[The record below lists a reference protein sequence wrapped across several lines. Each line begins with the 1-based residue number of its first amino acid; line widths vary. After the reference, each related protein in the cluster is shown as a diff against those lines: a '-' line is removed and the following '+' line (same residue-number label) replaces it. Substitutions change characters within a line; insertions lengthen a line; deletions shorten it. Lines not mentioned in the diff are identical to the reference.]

1 MPAAAGGPRILLR
14 RLREIMA
21 EQASAQTRLDKLVMV
36 IAANMVA
43 EVCSI
48 YLRRAGN
55 ALELF
60 ATEGLNRDAVHRT
73 RMRSGEGLVGFVA
86 DAAEPINLSNAAEH
100 PRFAYRPETGEDPY
114 RSFLGVPIVR
124 GGQVYGVLTVQ
135 NRAARQYDEEEVEAL
150 QTVAMVLAEVVAH
163 GALFDIAELD
173 EPELRADRPR
183 AYRGEGLSEGV
194 AVGHVV
200 LHEPRV
206 RVDRMIAD
214 DPQVE
219 LERLDEALGSLRA
232 SVDDMLD
239 SSELDLTGESREV
252 IEAYRLFAQDQ
263 GWQQRLKD
271 AVRTGLTADAAV
283 ERVQDELRLRVA
295 RAGDPFLRERLHDLE
310 DLARRLQR
318 HLSGGQD
325 GTSLPRDAVLVAR
338 AMGPAELLDYGRSG
352 VVALVLEDAATTS
365 HVAIVARAMRIP
377 VVGSIK
383 GITDAAR
390 AGDIIVVDGET
401 GETHLRPPVE
411 IVAAFEARQTLIA
424 QRVAQIAA
432 VRDLPAVTRDGVP
445 IRLMMNAGLLLD
457 MPHLLESGA
466 DGVGLFRTELQFMI
480 GQTMPRL
487 ADQISFYKRVI
498 EAAGEKPI
506 VFRTLDLGG
515 DKILPYGRWEREENP
530 ALGWRAIRIA
540 LDRPALLRYQ
550 VRALSERRG
559 GRTLRLL
566 LPMVSDVSEFN
577 AARALVDREL
587 ERARLMWPTAAQADA
602 RRRDARS
609 ARADVHAAA
618 NSAQRRFRFDRVE
631 RPVPVHVRRRPHQ
644 SARGQALRFAEP
656 GRADDDPPDRE
667 ERGRGRRRCFA
678 VRGDGRPAARGH
690 GADRAG
696 PAHVVDAAGQYRS
709 GEDDGAQPRHA
720 RSRAIRRKALRSH
733 RSQPAYPSGRLCRRA
748 RDCRQIAMVGRPIA
762 VAGRSAGQEQIQG
775 EWWSRSVWP
784 RR

>member
-1 MPAAAGGPRILLR
+1 
-14 RLREIMA
+14 MA
-21 EQASAQTRLDKLVMV
+21 EQVSAQTRLDKLVML

-60 ATEGLNRDAVHRT
+60 ATEGLNPSAVHNT
-73 RMRSGEGLVGFVA
+73 RMKAGEGLVGLVA
-86 DAAEPINLSNAAEH
+86 DSAEPINLTNAPEH

-183 AYRGEGLSEGV
+183 AFRGEGLSEGV
-194 AVGHVV
+194 AVGQVV

-206 RVDRMIAD
+206 RVDRLIAD
-214 DPQVE
+214 DPVAEQV
-219 LERLDEALGSLRA
+219 RLDQALDSLRV
-232 SVDDMLD
+232 SVDEMLE
-239 SSELDLTGESREV
+239 SGELDLTGESREV

-263 GWQQRLKD
+263 GWRQRLRD
-271 AVRTGLTADAAV
+271 AIHTGLTAEAAV

-295 RAGDPFLRERLHDLE
+295 RAGDPYLRERLHDLE

-318 HLSGGQD
+318 HLNGGEN
-325 GTSLPRDAVLVAR
+325 GDAFPTNAIVVAR
-338 AMGPAELLDYGRSG
+338 ALGPAELLDYGRSG

-377 VVGSIK
+377 LVGNIE
-383 GITDAAR
+383 GIADTAR
-390 AGDIIVVDGET
+390 AGDAVAVDGES
-401 GETHLRPPVE
+401 GEVHLRPLPE
-411 IVAAFEARQTLIA
+411 IVSAFAARRTLMA
-424 QRVAQIAA
+424 QRVAEIAK
-432 VRDLPAVTRDGVP
+432 VRDLPAVTKDGVH
-445 IRLMMNAGLLLD
+445 IKLMMNAGLLID
-457 MPHLLESGA
+457 MPHLAESGA

-487 ADQISFYKRVI
+487 ADQTAFYRRVI
-498 EAAGEKPI
+498 DAADNRPV

-515 DKILPYGRWEREENP
+515 DKVLPYGRWEREENP

-550 VRALSERRG
+550 VRAMLAASA
-559 GRTLRLL
+559 GRTLRIL
-566 LPMVSDVSEFN
+566 LPMVSDVAEFN

-587 ERARLMWPTAAQADA
+587 ERARLLSQPQPRQTLVGAMLEVPALMFMLPQIL
-602 RRRDARS
+602 RS
-609 ARADVHAAA
+609 ADFVSIGSNDLFQFVFAVDRTNPRVAKRYDALNPAALTLIRQIVQSAAA
-618 NSAQRRFRFDRVE
+618 AGGDLSLCGEMAGRPLEAMALIGLGLRTLSMQPANIGPVKMMVRSLDTREVAQFVDKLCGRTD
-631 RPVPVHVRRRPHQ
+631 H
-644 SARGQALRFAEP
+644 SLRTRLAAFA
-656 GRADDDPPDRE
+656 A
-667 ERGRGRRRCFA
+667 ERG
-678 VRGDGRPAARGH
+678 
-690 GADRAG
+690 
-696 PAHVVDAAGQYRS
+696 
-709 GEDDGAQPRHA
+709 
-720 RSRAIRRKALRSH
+720 IALK
-733 RSQPAYPSGRLCRRA
+733 
-748 RDCRQIAMVGRPIA
+748 
-762 VAGRSAGQEQIQG
+762 
-775 EWWSRSVWP
+775 
-784 RR
+784 

>member
-1 MPAAAGGPRILLR
+1 MPPAAGGPRILLR

-60 ATEGLNRDAVHRT
+60 ATEGLNPTAVHRT
-73 RMRSGEGLVGFVA
+73 RMKAGEGLVGLVA
-86 DAAEPINLSNAAEH
+86 DTAEPVNLSNAPEH
-100 PRFAYRPETGEDPY
+100 PHFAYRPETGEDPY
-114 RSFLGVPIVR
+114 RSFLGVPVVR

-194 AVGHVV
+194 AVGYVV

-219 LERLDEALGSLRA
+219 LNRLSEALESLRA
-232 SVDDMLD
+232 SVDELLD

-263 GWQQRLKD
+263 GWQQRLRD
-271 AVRTGLTADAAV
+271 AVNTGLTAEAAV

-310 DLARRLQR
+310 DLARRLQH
-318 HLSGGQD
+318 HLGGEEERAA
-325 GTSLPRDAVLVAR
+325 LPRDAVLIAR
-338 AMGPAELLDYGRSG
+338 AMGPAELLDYGRNG
-352 VVALVLEDAATTS
+352 IVALVLEDAAATA

-377 VVGSIK
+377 IVGNVK
-383 GITDAAR
+383 GISDTAR
-390 AGDIIVVDGET
+390 AGDVIVVDGET
-401 GETHLRPPVE
+401 GEAHLRPPTEV
-411 IVAAFEARQTLIA
+411 VAAYEVRRTLIA

-432 VRDLPAVTRDGVP
+432 VRDLPAVTKDGVH
-445 IRLMMNAGLLLD
+445 IKLMMNAGLLID
-457 MPHLLESGA
+457 MPHLNESGA

-487 ADQISFYKRVI
+487 ADQTSFYQQII
-498 EAAGEKPI
+498 EAAGNRPV

-550 VRALSERRG
+550 VRALLTASA

-577 AARALVDREL
+577 AARALIDREL
-587 ERARLMWPTAAQADA
+587 ERARLMALPQPKQTLVGAMLEVPALMFMLPQIL
-602 RRRDARS
+602 RS
-609 ARADVHAAA
+609 ADFVSVGSNDLFQFVFAVDRTNPRVAKRYDSLNPAGLTIIRQIVRSAAEAGGDLSLCGEMAGRPLEAMALIGLGLRTLSMQPA
-618 NSAQRRFRFDRVE
+618 NIGHVKMMVRSLDTREVAQFVE
-631 RPVPVHVRRRPHQ
+631 KLCGRTDH
-644 SARGQALRFAEP
+644 SLRTRLAAFA
-656 GRADDDPPDRE
+656 A
-667 ERGRGRRRCFA
+667 ERGI
-678 VRGDGRPAARGH
+678 V
-690 GADRAG
+690 
-696 PAHVVDAAGQYRS
+696 
-709 GEDDGAQPRHA
+709 
-720 RSRAIRRKALRSH
+720 IR
-733 RSQPAYPSGRLCRRA
+733 
-748 RDCRQIAMVGRPIA
+748 
-762 VAGRSAGQEQIQG
+762 
-775 EWWSRSVWP
+775 
-784 RR
+784 